1 MNKEKT
7 NQNDEVEF
15 SAKVDFTMK
24 SKAKTTDNVI
34 GNCFDELQKYV
45 NK

>member
-1 MNKEKT
+1 MNKENT
-7 NQNDEVEF
+7 NQNNEVEF

-24 SKAKTTDNVI
+24 SRSKTTDKVV
-34 GNCFDELQKYV
+34 GNCFDALQNYV